1 MPALTTSAVQ
11 QLAALRKLYAKA
23 HQQLQQAGTEKIR
36 LEERIR
42 VLEARVA
49 ELESRLQYRE
59 TTEMRDAG

>member
-1 MPALTTSAVQ
+1 MTTSPASDAQ

-23 HQQLQQAGTEKIR
+23 HVQLQQAGTEKIR
-36 LEERIR
+36 LEEHIR